1 MGHKEDTME
10 RNKRRQLTGTVVSD
24 KADKTIGVLVERYK
38 VHRLY
43 GKRVRVSKKYQVHDE
58 NNIAKEGDVVR
69 IRECRPISKNKK
81 FTLVRVI
88 SEAVEV

>member
-1 MGHKEDTME
+1 ME
-10 RNKRRQLTGTVVSD
+10 RNTRKSFTGTVVSD

-58 NNIAKEGDVVR
+58 NNVAKTGDIVR
-69 IRECRPISKNKK
+69 IRECRPISKQKR
-81 FTLVRVI
+81 FVLVRVV
-88 SEAVEV
+88 SAAVEV

>member
-1 MGHKEDTME
+1 ME
-10 RNKRRQLTGTVVSD
+10 RNTRKQFTGTVVSD

-58 NNIAKEGDVVR
+58 ENIAKEGDIVR
-69 IRECRPISKNKK
+69 FRECRPISKNKR
-81 FTLVRVI
+81 FTLVRVT
-88 SEAVEV
+88 SEAVEI

>member
-1 MGHKEDTME
+1 ME
-10 RNKRRQLTGTVVSD
+10 RNKRKAFTGTVVSD

-58 NNIAKEGDVVR
+58 NNVAKTGDIVR
-69 IRECRPISKNKK
+69 IRECRPISKQKR
-81 FTLVRVI
+81 FVLVRVI
-88 SEAVEV
+88 SEAVEI